1 MMSRLLGLLLLV
13 PAAVAACGDADPADA
28 TPDAADPSGDAAS
41 AQLPPTGRAALEAW
55 LATGAYRSWS
65 CEPAPHPARPPG
77 AHGTNRICSN
87 DALAATASGPVPVG
101 AASVKEL
108 YQGTSLIGYA
118 VAVKQQADSAGGA
131 GWYWFENL
139 DGTIYADGPGVRL
152 CTGCH
157 QDADDYVFTRV
168 TPAGS

>member
-1 MMSRLLGLLLLV
+1 MMSCRLGFLLLLA
-13 PAAVAACGDADPADA
+13 PLAACGAPPAGA
-28 TPDAADPSGDAAS
+28 TPDAAGPTGDATS
-41 AQLPPTGRAALEAW
+41 AQLPPTGREALEAW
-55 LATGAYRSWS
+55 LATGAYRGWS

-108 YQGTSLIGYA
+108 YQGGSIIGYA

-139 DGTIYADGPGVRL
+139 DGTIYADGAGVRL

-157 QDADDYVFTRV
+157 ADADDYVFTRV
-168 TPAGS
+168 APGGS